1 MPSTGYDCFH
11 HRFFRGVCFCAC
23 AHGACQFACRISETS
38 AATIVLAPILVCI
51 KVMTY
56 VLQLLRALRELVYA
70 K

>member
-1 MPSTGYDCFH
+1 MRALLCTR
-11 HRFFRGVCFCAC
+11 RFQVK
-23 AHGACQFACRISETS
+23 TS
-38 AATIVLAPILVCI
+38 AATIALAPILVCI